1 VTFAT
6 FLRQYEA
13 IPPEKLDG
21 YFPFHFEGLSA
32 DELDRARAML
42 LERALRG
49 DTIDLD
55 GLRLVG
61 DADTIARLVA
71 AENLD
76 ATFGPRFDV
85 VRRETLFAL
94 TGDAGHLAGLLPW
107 IDGGEVEIRRFAAEA
122 LARHALP
129 ADLAGPIVA
138 RLAGGRHEAVA
149 IPLVKAWLATQGQP
163 VIGLAAFQQR
173 LPLVRA
179 IVSATPSA
187 RPGIMAEQARRR

>member
-49 DTIDLD
+49 DTIDQD

-61 DADTIARLVA
+61 DADTVARLLA
-71 AENLD
+71 AESLG

-129 ADLAGPIVA
+129 ADLAEPIVA
-138 RLAGGRHEAVA
+138 RLADGRHEEVA

-187 RPGIMAEQARRR
+187 RPGIMAEQARR

>member
-13 IPPEKLDG
+13 IPPEKLGG

-32 DELDRARAML
+32 DERDRARAML

-61 DADTIARLVA
+61 DADTVARLVA
-71 AENLD
+71 AESLA

-129 ADLAGPIVA
+129 ADLAAPIVA
-138 RLAGGRHEAVA
+138 RLADGRHEEVA

>member
-1 VTFAT
+1 MTFAT

-13 IPPEKLDG
+13 TPPEKLDG

-32 DELDRARAML
+32 DELDRARGL
-42 LERALRG
+42 LLDRALRG

-55 GLRLVG
+55 GLRLIG
-61 DADTIARLVA
+61 DAETVARLIA
-71 AENLD
+71 AEGLD

-94 TGDAGHLAGLLPW
+94 TGEAGHLAGLLPW
-107 IDGGEVEIRRFAAEA
+107 IDGGEVEIRGFAAEA

-129 ADLAGPIVA
+129 ADLAGLIVA
-138 RLAGGRHEAVA
+138 RLADGRHEDVA
-149 IPLVKAWLATQGQP
+149 IPLVKAWLATQGEP
-163 VIGLAAFQQR
+163 IIGLAAFQRR

-179 IVSATPSA
+179 IVSAPPSA
-187 RPGIMAEQARRR
+187 RPGIMAEQARR